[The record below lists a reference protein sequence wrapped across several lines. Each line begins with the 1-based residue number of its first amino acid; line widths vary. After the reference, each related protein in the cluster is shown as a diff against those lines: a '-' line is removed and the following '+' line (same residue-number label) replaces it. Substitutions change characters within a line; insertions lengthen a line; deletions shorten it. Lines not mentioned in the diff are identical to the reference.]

1 MHFLEARRFEIEHK
15 AFPKRPRNETD
26 ESEELIVLVGKK
38 LRWSLDGD
46 PQSVKGQAPE
56 AQQTF
61 LVRRDLPGVGH
72 HLGFS

>member
-38 LRWSLDGD
+38 LRSTLNGD
-46 PQSVKGQAPE
+46 AESVP
-56 AQQTF
+56 AQTAKPKRAAF
-61 LVRRDLPGVGH
+61 GVY
-72 HLGFS
+72 SQ